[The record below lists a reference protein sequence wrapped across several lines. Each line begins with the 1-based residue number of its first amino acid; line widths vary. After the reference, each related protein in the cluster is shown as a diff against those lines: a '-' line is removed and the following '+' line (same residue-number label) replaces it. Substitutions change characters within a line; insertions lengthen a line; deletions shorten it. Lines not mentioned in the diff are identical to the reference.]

1 MSFSNA
7 TNTKPKRNT
16 WKEGMLWNTDNAY
29 KPGGKK
35 RRDTTKEDISECE
48 QLPPSHLSHSQ
59 KLQGS

>member
-1 MSFSNA
+1 
-7 TNTKPKRNT
+7 
-16 WKEGMLWNTDNAY
+16 MLQNTDNAY

-48 QLPPSHLSHSQ
+48 QPPPSHLSHSQ